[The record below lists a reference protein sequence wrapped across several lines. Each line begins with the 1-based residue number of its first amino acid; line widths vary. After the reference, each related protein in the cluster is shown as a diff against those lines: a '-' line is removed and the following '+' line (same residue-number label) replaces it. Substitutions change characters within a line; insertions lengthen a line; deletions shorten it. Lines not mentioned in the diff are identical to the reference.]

1 MTKEVQKAV
10 EEAQLVLV
18 GLGNEWETPVDGLK
32 EDPLYGPLVEQAE
45 REEDERLL
53 QYIHF
58 HYFERHPD
66 AKRLEGYRKMERLLQ
81 GKNYF
86 IVSLCRDDL
95 IRKSGLDADRI
106 VTPCGG
112 FQARQC
118 EGGCEGDGRGGLLRD
133 EAMQESILKAVDGAI
148 EQGELNREAFPL
160 CPSCKKPLWFNQI
173 SSPDYREEGYL
184 PQWEKYT
191 KWLQGTLNR
200 NLCVLELG
208 AGMQFPQIIRFP
220 FEKVAYFNQKSRF
233 FRIHSKLYQLTEEL
247 REKGVS
253 IAENSVDFLLKES
266 E

>member
-1 MTKEVQKAV
+1 M
-10 EEAQLVLV
+10 
-18 GLGNEWETPVDGLK
+18 
-32 EDPLYGPLVEQAE
+32 
-45 REEDERLL
+45 
-53 QYIHF
+53 
-58 HYFERHPD
+58 
-66 AKRLEGYRKMERLLQ
+66 
-81 GKNYF
+81 
-86 IVSLCRDDL
+86 
-95 IRKSGLDADRI
+95 
-106 VTPCGG
+106 
-112 FQARQC
+112 
-118 EGGCEGDGRGGLLRD
+118 
-133 EAMQESILKAVDGAI
+133 
-148 EQGELNREAFPL
+148 
-160 CPSCKKPLWFNQI
+160 
-173 SSPDYREEGYL
+173 